1 MSGDLFDKYHQWFA
15 LPTPAHPLH
24 WRMSPIS
31 QINLFPIMQY
41 DQFKTCV
48 FTLHIINVG
57 CKHGI
62 FKKIAVETKYVII
75 ATVRYWVLQIL
86 MVVVTWKSR
95 QRLKRR
101 TPFLVI
107 SYQSSPSPSHRQTE
121 SNLSN
126 YPRVRT
132 SSYFQWVLILKI
144 PSLNSLF
151 KLWLFLKVL
160 FLHTQCLSYF
170 YIGTNFGSNCT
181 DV

>member
-1 MSGDLFDKYHQWFA
+1 
-15 LPTPAHPLH
+15 
-24 WRMSPIS
+24 
-31 QINLFPIMQY
+31 
-41 DQFKTCV
+41 
-48 FTLHIINVG
+48 
-57 CKHGI
+57 
-62 FKKIAVETKYVII
+62 
-75 ATVRYWVLQIL
+75 

-151 KLWLFLKVL
+151 KLWLFLEVF
-160 FLHTQCLSYF
+160 FLHTRCLSYF
-170 YIGTNFGSNCT
+170 LHWHKFRLKLHRCVKVHFSWPHFYTCPMLKLYPKMSNFYLRFCT
-181 DV
+181 GELGPWNTLFHSASLPSFVPAVWKISQVG